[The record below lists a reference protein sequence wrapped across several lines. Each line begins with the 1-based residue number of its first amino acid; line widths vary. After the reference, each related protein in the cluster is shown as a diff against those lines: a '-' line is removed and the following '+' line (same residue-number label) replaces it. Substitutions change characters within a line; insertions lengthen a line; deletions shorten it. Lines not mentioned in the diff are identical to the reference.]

1 MIAPG
6 LAGRVGAML
15 VRPGRTWDIVAGEP
29 ADARELMA
37 RYVAPLAAIPAICGA
52 LGSLVFGFRLAEVG
66 LRQSPLAVLAKSMAG
81 YGLTLVCV
89 WLLARFVALLAPR
102 FGGTGDSGQAMKLA
116 AYSGTAA
123 WVGGVF
129 ELYPPLS
136 LSVSLLAGL
145 WSLYALYL
153 GLPKLTRSN
162 PERTLLFYAL
172 VLAGVLS
179 LAGLRVYLMGKAA
192 DLGGP
197 LALA

>member
-1 MIAPG
+1 MVAPR
-6 LAGRVGAML
+6 LAARAGAML
-15 VRPGRTWDIVAGEP
+15 ARPARTWDEAADEA
-29 ADARELMA
+29 ADAGDLMA
-37 RYVAPLAAIPAICGA
+37 RYVAPLAAVPAVCGA
-52 LGSLVFGFRLAEVG
+52 LGSLIFGFRLAEVG
-66 LRQSPLAVLAKSMAG
+66 LRQSPVAVLANAAAG

-89 WLLARFVALLAPR
+89 WLLARFIVLLAPR
-102 FGGTGDSGQAMKLA
+102 FGGTGDFGQAMKLA

-136 LSVSLLAGL
+136 LSMSLLAGL
-145 WSLYALYL
+145 YSLYALYL
-153 GLPKLTRSN
+153 GLPKLSRSD
-162 PERTLLFYAL
+162 PDRTLLFYAL

>member
-1 MIAPG
+1 
-6 LAGRVGAML
+6 ML
-15 VRPGRTWDIVAGEP
+15 VRPGRTWDAVADEP
-29 ADARELMA
+29 VDERELLA
-37 RYVAPLAAIPAICGA
+37 RYAAPLAAIPAVCGA

-66 LRQSPLAVLAKSMAG
+66 LRQSPVAVLCKAVAG
-81 YGLTLVCV
+81 YALTLVCV

-102 FGGTGDSGQAMKLA
+102 FGGTGDAGQAMKLA

-129 ELYPPLS
+129 DLYPPLS

-145 WSLYALYL
+145 WSLHALYL
-153 GLPKLTRSN
+153 GLPKLTRSD
-162 PERTLLFYAL
+162 PERTLVFYAL